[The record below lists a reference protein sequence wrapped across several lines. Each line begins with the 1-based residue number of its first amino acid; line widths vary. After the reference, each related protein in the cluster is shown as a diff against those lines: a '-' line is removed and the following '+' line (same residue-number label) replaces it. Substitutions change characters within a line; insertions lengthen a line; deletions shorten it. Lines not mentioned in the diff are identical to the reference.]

1 MKIRMALFF
10 IALLV
15 LSPALLSCGNSEDLN
30 ADEVAVM
37 ETNYG
42 TIVIEFYPKDAPRHV
57 SNFKELARA
66 GFYDGQKVF
75 RVVKGKSGPVAIQAG
90 DPNTIS
96 GDPSSWGFGQPG
108 QETVSAEFSSTLK
121 HVRGIVSAARKAD
134 DPDSATSQF
143 FICASSYSQWDGQ
156 YSIFGHVIKGMN
168 VVDAIA
174 RAPLFRNSDRP
185 LDPVVI
191 ERVYIAGRE
200 EAANIAAP

>member
-1 MKIRMALFF
+1 MKIRTALFF

-15 LSPALLSCGNSEDLN
+15 VSPALLSCGNTEDLN

-57 SNFKELARA
+57 LRFKELARE
-66 GFYDGQKVF
+66 GFYNGQKVF
-75 RVVKGKSGPVAIQAG
+75 RVVKNKSAPVAIQAG

-96 GDPSSWGFGQPG
+96 GDPSSWGYGQPG
-108 QETVSAEFSSTLK
+108 QETVSAEFSTTLK

-143 FICASSYSQWDGQ
+143 FICASSYPQWDGQ

-174 RAPLFRNSDRP
+174 RAPLVRNSDRP

-191 ERVYIAGRE
+191 ERVYIARRDGLS
-200 EAANIAAP
+200 NVAAP